1 MTDAIEVFTKEH
13 GKELPPLLSPALRE
27 RLWELRLKTPEVCDG
42 LLRLGVRKMDDVV
55 AMKSNKLTKCGLP
68 LNECRLLQKHIA
80 DIPRFKE
87 GDKVW
92 SKFRSIHGDIYDA
105 EQPEKSISRN
115 EWGAAEI
122 VKVDGDFRSY
132 TIFYLGPEI
141 EVGGQTPFRLKLCE
155 ETDGM
160 TYPGNKGGSFRV
172 AARDMPSERRECP
185 MFVHQYRSHFVGLIG
200 NRSHGY
206 ECTGIYRR
214 SNPHTQEIPW
224 RRKHGYDLQAS

>member
-1 MTDAIEVFTKEH
+1 MTEAIEVLTKEH

-27 RLWELRLKTPEVCDG
+27 RLWELRLKTTEVCDG

-55 AMKSNKLTKCGLP
+55 AMKPEELSKCGLS
-68 LNECRLLQKHIA
+68 LNRCRSLQKHIT

-92 SKFRSIHGDIYDA
+92 SKYRGLHGDKYDA
-105 EQPEKSISRN
+105 ERPEKSIKRN

-132 TIFYLGPEI
+132 TVFYLGPEI
-141 EVGGQTPFRLKLCE
+141 EVGGQTPFRLKLRE

-160 TYPGNKGGSFRV
+160 TYPGREGFSGFVV
-172 AARDMPSERRECP
+172 ASDPTCSYPTTKVDHC
-185 MFVHQYRSHFVGLIG
+185 V
-200 NRSHGY
+200 
-206 ECTGIYRR
+206 
-214 SNPHTQEIPW
+214 
-224 RRKHGYDLQAS
+224 